1 MYLLSLQTALPPKFF
16 PQEASWEAFR
26 ESATARRLRGRS
38 VSLVEK
44 LLRRNNGID
53 GRHFALLPLEDIFE
67 RDAESLNRGFEA
79 VAPPLG
85 ARALAAA
92 LDSAGLAAGDVDALI
107 VCTCTGYLCPGLSSF
122 IAEQAGLRG
131 DAGLFD
137 LAGLG
142 CGAAI
147 PSLRLAAGLAAA
159 DPEAR
164 IGVIALEVCSAAFY
178 MDDDPGVLIS
188 ACLFGDGAAAV
199 IVSGTPGQG
208 AAWQF
213 SGFRSLHLPENRQDL
228 RFENSGGKLRNRL
241 HRSVPQTAAAA
252 VKTLEAG
259 FRASN
264 PGRNPR
270 YITHGGGK
278 DVLDALE
285 PVVGQA
291 LPEARAV
298 LREAGN
304 MSSPSVLFAL
314 RRYLDGE
321 AGADDLRLISFGAG
335 FSAHACSLR
344 RGGA

>member
-1 MYLLSLQTALPPKFF
+1 MYLLSLQTALPPAYF
-16 PQEASWEAFR
+16 PQETSWQAFR

-38 VSLVEK
+38 VTLVER

-92 LDSAGLAAGDVDALI
+92 LDEAGLAAGDLDALV

-122 IAEQAGLRG
+122 IAEQMDLRA

-147 PSLRLAAGLAAA
+147 PSLRLAAGLAAV
-159 DPEAR
+159 DPAAR
-164 IGVIALEVCSAAFY
+164 IGVIALEVCSAAFF

-188 ACLFGDGAAAV
+188 ACLFGDGAAAA
-199 IVSGTPGQG
+199 IVSGTPGKG
-208 AAWQF
+208 AAWQI
-213 SGFRSLHLPENRQDL
+213 SDFRSLHLPDKRQDL
-228 RFENSGGKLRNRL
+228 RFENAGGKLRNRL
-241 HRSVPQTAAAA
+241 HRSVPQTVAAA
-252 VKTLEAG
+252 VATLEAA
-259 FRASN
+259 FRAEH
-264 PGRNPR
+264 PARTPR

-285 PVVGQA
+285 PVLGQD

-314 RRYLDGE
+314 RRHLDGE
-321 AGADDLRLISFGAG
+321 AGAEDLRLISFGAG

-344 RGGA
+344 GF